1 MRAIYH
7 GQGWRVNAER
17 YVQLPSWLGCLP
29 MASAGGL
36 DADLERMGRM
46 KTLLTSSAVNLAPVH
61 GEWRGQPSRPDTP
74 PALLL
79 IGRRGQPACWSPFA
93 NEAGNYNV
101 AVTGKSGSGKSVL
114 MQELVTG
121 LIGAGGE
128 AVVID
133 DGRSFQHTAEA
144 LDGAFIAFGKDAAT
158 LNPFAMIDG
167 ETANA

>member
-17 YVQLPSWLGCLP
+17 YVQLPSWLACLP

-46 KTLLTSSAVNLAPVH
+46 KTLLTVVR
-61 GEWRGQPSRPDTP
+61 GEPGTPGTANGAASPPIRTIP
-74 PALLL
+74 PALFL

-114 MQELVTG
+114 MQELV
-121 LIGAGGE
+121 AGH
-128 AVVID
+128 
-133 DGRSFQHTAEA
+133 RSAP
-144 LDGAFIAFGKDAAT
+144 AARRW
-158 LNPFAMIDG
+158 
-167 ETANA
+167 